1 MTSWGWAGQ
10 SSAPAKLSLD
20 SIKWLVSY
28 IFSAKDASN
37 DFKKKII
44 VAPQVS
50 YVKHKSLQS
59 LFPYGVGSIYLY
71 RLILTVISIPILGS
85 LLVAV
90 GYSPQQ
96 FCLFSKD
103 EWLRIGAKMSF
114 KWYKSQTKLWLWLP
128 ELLCNSSCLDLFI

>member
-20 SIKWLVSY
+20 SLKWLVSY

-44 VAPQVS
+44 VAPQGS

-71 RLILTVISIPILGS
+71 RLILTVISIPILGY
-85 LLVAV
+85 LLVA
-90 GYSPQQ
+90 Q
-96 FCLFSKD
+96 
-103 EWLRIGAKMSF
+103 KMNG
-114 KWYKSQTKLWLWLP
+114 L
-128 ELLCNSSCLDLFI
+128 E